1 MFDRKTR
8 LMLMLGLLNDA
19 YAEVRSI
26 VVSVSDFIGSHP
38 EMREEVEEFK
48 LGEIVEEAMK
58 LEKKIFEVMEEMK
71 REIYKG

>member
-58 LEKKIFEVMEEMK
+58 LEKKIFEVMK
-71 REIYKG
+71 R